1 MTFHPHPDPLPSR
14 ERGNYLKNIVL
25 AGFMGTG
32 KTYTGR
38 ALARSLGT
46 NFIDTD
52 SLIEKEA
59 GIPISE
65 IFEKFGETRFRV
77 LEREVIKRV
86 SEEKGIV
93 IAVGGG
99 AIVNPDNLAAL
110 KGNGLIINLTASAEV
125 ILSRVERSS
134 DRPLLQVEDK
144 IGKIK
149 ELLEK
154 RAPYYEKADIT
165 VNTDGKSP
173 ERVAEEILEAVRSEM

>member
-1 MTFHPHPDPLPSR
+1 M
-14 ERGNYLKNIVL
+14 NIKKNIIL
-25 AGFMGTG
+25 TGFMGTG

-38 ALARSLGT
+38 ALARRLGT

-52 SLIEKEA
+52 ALIEKEA

-65 IFEKFGETRFRV
+65 IFEKFGETRFRE
-77 LEREVIKRV
+77 LEREVVKRV
-86 SEEKGIV
+86 SAEKGMV

-110 KGNGLIINLTASAEV
+110 KRNGLIINLTASPEV
-125 ILSRVERSS
+125 ILSRVERNS

-144 IGKIK
+144 VGKIK

-165 VNTDGKSP
+165 VNTDGKTT
-173 ERVAEEILEAVRSEM
+173 EQVAEEILRIVSSKP